1 MQNINKIDTTQLP
14 LRRLRS
20 EMGIVSQE
28 PVLFDLTIA
37 ENIAYGD
44 NSRAV
49 PIAEVIAAAKQ
60 ANVHSFITSLPA
72 VSVFFDSDKPHHLL
86 LGKL

>member
-1 MQNINKIDTTQLP
+1 MT
-14 LRRLRS
+14 RLRS
-20 EMGIVSQE
+20 ELGIVSQE

-44 NSRAV
+44 NSRRV

-60 ANVHSFITSLPA
+60 ANVHAFVTSLSA
-72 VSVFFDSDKPHHLL
+72 VLPPTIT
-86 LGKL
+86 